1 MAFTYNSSN
10 IGTSGI
16 TTVRFLIGDTSSG
29 QNTGLGLPNLL
40 TDADIEGSLTLF
52 GNNYLAAARC
62 CDVLAARHAT
72 QVTVRNEGLT
82 INASDRRQAYLAMAQ
97 QLRSDAALSAV
108 PYSGGRSISEKD
120 DRAADS
126 DLVQPSFAKGQDD
139 YLSIL
144 ATSNST

>member
-1 MAFTYNSSN
+1 MAFTYTSTD

-40 TDADIEGSLTLF
+40 TDADITGALTMF
-52 GNNYLAAARC
+52 SNFYLAAARC
-62 CDVLAARHAT
+62 ADVLAARHAT

-82 INASDRRQAYLAMAQ
+82 VQASDRHAHYLALAR
-97 QLRSDAALSAV
+97 QLRADAYISAT
-108 PYSGGRSISEKD
+108 PYVGGRSVSEKE
-120 DRAADS
+120 DRAADT
-126 DLVQPSFAKGQDD
+126 DLVQPVFRKGQDD
-139 YLSIL
+139 YTSIL